1 VLPKRTTSALTR
13 NQKSSEGDSEPE
25 PGAPE
30 ADEDIS
36 GNGIAAFTSED
47 GA

>member
-1 VLPKRTTSALTR
+1 M
-13 NQKSSEGDSEPE
+13 
-25 PGAPE
+25 

-47 GA
+47 GAWLEIPPCPGRPDTAGSPSSELPTDPT